1 MEESLSVEGN
11 HFSQMY
17 REYTGRNNHQV
28 LTNLELIKQRIP
40 IHRYAIKV
48 PIIPGYADEKSQQD
62 SIYKLHEIGIDPD
75 TIIPFTYISNVI
87 SE

>member
-1 MEESLSVEGN
+1 MN
-11 HFSQMY
+11 SQIY
-17 REYTGRNNHQV
+17 REYTRKDNHQV
-28 LTNLELIKQRIP
+28 LTNLKLIKQRIP

-48 PIIPGYADEKSQQD
+48 PIIPDYADEKSQQD
-62 SIYKLHEIGIDPD
+62 SIYKLHEIGFNPD